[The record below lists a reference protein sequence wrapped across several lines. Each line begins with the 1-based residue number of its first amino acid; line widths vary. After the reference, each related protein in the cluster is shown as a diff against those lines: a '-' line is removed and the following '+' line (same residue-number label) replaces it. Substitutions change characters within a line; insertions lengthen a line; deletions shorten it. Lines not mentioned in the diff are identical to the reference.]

1 MKFSI
6 DKQEKYTLFTPEE
19 EKIDSTAAPD
29 LKAEFI
35 TLFQD
40 GTQNLI
46 LDMKQVKYVDSS
58 GLSSFL
64 MAQRMAQRAKGVF
77 VIAAATEHVSK
88 LIKISKL
95 DAVFEVVPTVQH
107 GIDLT
112 FVKELEKDI
121 DPDDDDNA

>member
-19 EKIDSTAAPD
+19 EKIDSTVAPD

-35 TLFQD
+35 TLFQS
-40 GTQNLI
+40 GIQNLI
-46 LDMKQVKYVDSS
+46 LNMAQVKYVDSS
-58 GLSSFL
+58 GLSAFL
-64 MAQRMAQRAKGVF
+64 MAQRMAQRANGLF
-77 VIAAATEHVSK
+77 VVAASTEHVSK

-121 DPDDDDNA
+121 DPEDDNA